1 MLEISKIILLKLLK
15 ASRCALT
22 TLKGGLVM
30 LKPATQKMLIECARK
45 YGVKALWLFGSSL
58 TVDEDDAMD
67 IDLGVEGI
75 DRDMAWEMY
84 SELFDLVY
92 AHCNKI
98 IDFVAMDEPLSIVHV
113 IRSKGIRIYDAAS

>member
-1 MLEISKIILLKLLK
+1 
-15 ASRCALT
+15 
-22 TLKGGLVM
+22 M
-30 LKPATQKMLIECARK
+30 LKPETQKILIECARK

-58 TVDEDDAMD
+58 VADEDDVTD

-92 AHCNKI
+92 ANCHKY
-98 IDFVAMDEPLSIVHV
+98 IDFVEMDEPLAIVHV
-113 IRSKGIRIYDAAS
+113 IRSKGVRIYDAAS